1 MTQEEKHTIGGL
13 LNLLY
18 ENVVK
23 TPMLQ
28 HADGPDHQEANGYH
42 AGVSASAVCY
52 ARTAMET
59 RAVETITK
67 INQSR
72 GVKFARTTEPPL
84 TQTKKKRKM
93 GAEVVTWDAVR
104 KFSYNQLEQTV
115 ESHTPFIW
123 HITNLHSNPYF

>member
-1 MTQEEKHTIGGL
+1 M
-13 LNLLY
+13 LY

-67 INQSR
+67 IVRSESDCMI
-72 GVKFARTTEPPL
+72 EPEQGRQICTHNGTSSDPD
-84 TQTKKKRKM
+84 KKKRKM